1 MSLDPSMPVEYL
13 VGHLE
18 EALARDSRV
27 AEQGLTV
34 HVAGTPLSVT
44 VAGTMVAAA
53 DEASIAAVVGELL
66 PGVPVR
72 VQARRA
78 EYPEA
83 PDVEEVG

>member
-1 MSLDPSMPVEYL
+1 MSLDPSSPAEYL

-34 HVAGTPLSVT
+34 HVAGTPPTVT
-44 VAGTMVAAA
+44 VAGTTVAVA
-53 DEASIAAVVGELL
+53 DEAMIAAVVGELL
-66 PGVPVR
+66 PGIPVR
-72 VQARRA
+72 VRARRA